1 MQEMVDTINKA
12 VFEYGHYVQTP
23 ESNDNILQIEK
34 LHELYEKGIVTR
46 EEFEEKKRQLLGL

>member
-1 MQEMVDTINKA
+1 MDTINKA